1 MASACSLHRG
11 LFEDTLKPSEAVA
24 FAHID
29 CDWHDPVGLSL
40 ERIHPHL
47 SPGALVVIDDYYAY
61 GGARSAVDQF
71 LAAHP
76 DLRAAPSRD
85 REHLVLR
92 RAPGRRRLVRKSHRP
107 R

>member
-1 MASACSLHRG
+1 M
-11 LFEDTLKPSEAVA
+11 PSEAVA

-71 LAAHP
+71 LAA
-76 DLRAAPSRD
+76 APPSARGP
-85 REHLVLR
+85 V
-92 RAPGRRRLVRKSHRP
+92 ARP
-107 R
+107 